1 LGMTIWTG
9 YEFQADPW
17 GPYRTASRRA

>member
-9 YEFQADPW
+9 DELQAAPW
-17 GPYRTASRRA
+17 ASYRTASRCA